1 MPEITKDSAE
11 CKTESIQIIKLLTE
25 IKNLLEDI
33 KWTGIFFENRAG
45 EGY

>member
-1 MPEITKDSAE
+1 MPEMTKDNIACE
-11 CKTESIQIIKLLTE
+11 TESIQTIKLLTE

-33 KWTGIFFENRAG
+33 KWTGIFFENRAR